1 MSAAPQTAGAAP
13 GARARRGVHPLV
25 WYILRRT
32 AAGVGLLLI
41 VSVLVFAATNLL
53 PGDVATA
60 VLGRNATP
68 ETVAQLRA
76 QLHLDQPLASQYA
89 SWLGGLVHG
98 DLGTSLASQR
108 PVSGMVSGPAQNTL
122 ILALTTILFLI
133 PASLAFGVLA
143 AVRGGTAA
151 DALISA
157 GAIGFSAVPEF
168 VIGTVLILVFG
179 VALNVLPPVS
189 LVPPGTNPLSTPDLL
204 VLPVLA
210 LLLAGVGYMIR
221 MVRAGMLDVLAAPY
235 VEMGRLSGVRE
246 RRVIV
251 RHALPNALAPTI
263 QAFALTLQWLV
274 GGVVIIETLFGY
286 PGLGQQLVQAVNVRD
301 MPLIQATVMLIA
313 AVYIATN
320 IVADVLMILFVP
332 RLRTSL

>member
-1 MSAAPQTAGAAP
+1 
-13 GARARRGVHPLV
+13 
-25 WYILRRT
+25 
-32 AAGVGLLLI
+32 
-41 VSVLVFAATNLL
+41 
-53 PGDVATA
+53 VATA

-68 ETVAQLRA
+68 AAVADLRQQLN
-76 QLHLDQPLASQYA
+76 LDRPLAAQYV

-98 DLGTSLASQR
+98 DLGTSLSSQR
-108 PVSGMVSGPAQNTL
+108 PVSGMVGDPALNTL
-122 ILALTTILFLI
+122 VLAVATIVLLI
-133 PASLAFGVLA
+133 PLSLLFGVIA
-143 AVRGGTAA
+143 AVRSGTAA
-151 DALISA
+151 DAAISS

-189 LVPPGTNPLSTPDLL
+189 LVPPGTNPLASPSLL
-204 VLPVLA
+204 VLPVAA
-210 LLLAGVGYMIR
+210 LLIAGTGYMIR
-221 MVRAGMLDVLAAPY
+221 MVRAGMLDVMSAPY
-235 VEMGRLSGVRE
+235 VEMGRLAGVRE
-246 RRVIV
+246 RRVIW

-274 GGVVIIETLFGY
+274 GGVVIIETLFAY

-301 MPLIQATVMLIA
+301 MPLIQAIVMLIA

-332 RLRTSL
+332 RLRTSLR